1 MMVEKQKE
9 YRVTKST
16 NNIKVIGAR
25 ENNLDNVSLEIPG
38 NKLTVVTGISGS
50 GKSSLAFDTIYA
62 EGQRRYME
70 TFSAYARQFIG
81 DLERPDV
88 EEITGLSPVI
98 SIEQKTT
105 GWNPRSTVGTTT
117 EIYDFL
123 RLLYARIGDAFSYA
137 TGKRM
142 IQFSEDELVEKIY
155 ENFNGHK
162 ITILAN
168 LVRGRKGHYRELFD
182 QMRKQGYQKMRVDG
196 EIIDLEPNYKVD
208 RYKIHDID
216 LIIDRIKVDEKKIK
230 RLGQSIQLALRH
242 GNDVISIYD
251 HDQEKDFL
259 FSTLLI
265 DPETG
270 ISYEAPSP
278 NSFSFNSPYGACPTC
293 KGMGEINGVSLEK
306 VIPDMT
312 KSIHEE
318 GISPFGKVRD
328 NSVFRQ
334 LRQLAKKYNFSF
346 SSAIED
352 LPRKALDVILYG
364 ADPAWAAKYGVDD
377 YSYDLEEVGL
387 INYLQQ
393 IFENTESPKL
403 RRWAEDY
410 MEKKVCSECHGYR
423 LKKESLHYK
432 IAGKHIGELAQMDL
446 DKLHQWL
453 DEVWDTL
460 NEQQKNIGREILRE
474 VKERLGFMLE
484 VGLDYLTLDRPAR
497 SLSGG
502 ESQRTRLA
510 TQIGSQLTGITYIL
524 DEPSI
529 GLHQRDNDKLTQSL
543 RDLVNLGNTVI
554 VVEHDKDFMKSADY
568 LIDLGPGAGD
578 KGGKIV
584 AQGTPDEIMESD
596 SITGEFLAGKRQIK
610 IPEKTREGS
619 GEFIRL
625 KGAHGHN
632 LKNVDLEIPLA
643 TLVCVT
649 GVSGSG
655 KSSLINETLY
665 PIVRQK
671 LYNSFQNPLPFESIE
686 GLEHIDKVIEVDQSP
701 IGRTPRSNPVTYT
714 GIFTEIRKL
723 FAEVPEAKIRGY
735 QIGRFSFNVKGGRC
749 EVCQGAGKRE
759 IEMNFLPDVYV
770 NCERCQ
776 GRRYNRE
783 TLEIIYKGKNIYDVL
798 SMTVDE
804 AVEFYKSVPKIYR
817 KLKLLQDVGLGY
829 IRLGQ
834 QAPTLSGGEAQR
846 VKLADELGKRSTG
859 QTLYILDEPSTG
871 LHFQDIEHLLEVINK
886 LVDKGNT
893 VIIIEHNL
901 DIIKTADHIIDL
913 GKEGGRNGGEILF
926 AGRPRDLIKLKDE
939 NYTAHYLAMEFM
951 NDK

>member
-1 MMVEKQKE
+1 M
-9 YRVTKST
+9 TKT
-16 NNIKVIGAR
+16 FDNIQIEGAR
-25 ENNLDNVSLEIPG
+25 EHNLKNISVDLPR

-81 DLERPDV
+81 DMERPDV
-88 EEITGLSPVI
+88 EDIQGLSPVI

-142 IQFSEDELVEKIY
+142 IQFSEKELVDKVY
-155 ENFNGHK
+155 ETYQGHK

-182 QMRKQGYQKMRVDG
+182 QMRKQGYRKVRVDG
-196 EIIDLEPNYKVD
+196 EIVELEPNYKVD

-216 LIIDRIKVDEKKIK
+216 LVIDRIKLNEKKMK
-230 RLGQSIQLALRH
+230 RLKQSIQLALRH
-242 GNDVISIYD
+242 GDDLISIYD
-251 HDQEKDFL
+251 HDTGDDHL
-259 FSTLLI
+259 YSTQLI

-278 NSFSFNSPYGACPTC
+278 NSFSFNSPYGSCPEC
-293 KGMGEINGVSLEK
+293 KGLGVINEVDLDK
-306 VIPDMT
+306 VIPDMK
-312 KSIHEE
+312 KSINEE
-318 GISPFGKVRD
+318 GIAPFGKVRK

-334 LRQLAKKYNFSF
+334 LRRIAKQYKFTFSTP
-346 SSAIED
+346 IED
-352 LPRKALDVILYG
+352 LPKKALDVILYG
-364 ADPAWAAKYGVDD
+364 EDPDWAAKYSGND

-387 INYLQQ
+387 VNYLNRVY
-393 IFENTESPKL
+393 EESDSTQL

-410 MEKKVCSECHGYR
+410 MSKHTCHECDGYR
-423 LKKESLHYK
+423 LKKESLHYR
-432 IAGKHIGELAQMDL
+432 ICGKHIGELAQMDL
-446 DKLHQWL
+446 DKLYEWL
-453 DEVWDTL
+453 DYVWDNL
-460 NEQQKNIGREILRE
+460 GGQQKEIGKEVLRE
-474 VKERLGFMLE
+474 VKARLGFMLE
-484 VGLDYLTLDRPAR
+484 VGLDYLMLDRPAR
-497 SLSGG
+497 TLSGG

-543 RDLVNLGNTVI
+543 RELVDIGNTVI
-554 VVEHDKDFMKSADY
+554 VVEHDKDFMLSADY

-578 KGGKIV
+578 KGGEIV
-584 AQGTPDEIMESD
+584 ECGSPEEIMASDSLTGAYLSGKKQIEIPDE
-596 SITGEFLAGKRQIK
+596 L
-610 IPEKTREGS
+610 REGT
-619 GEFIRL
+619 GDFIKL
-625 KGAHGHN
+625 IGAHGHN
-632 LKNVDLEIPLA
+632 LKNVDLEVPLGM
-643 TLVCVT
+643 LICVT

-665 PIVRQK
+665 PIIRQK
-671 LYNSFQNPLPFESIE
+671 LYNSFQNPLPYESIE
-686 GLEHIDKVIEVDQSP
+686 GIEDIDKIIEVDQSP

-714 GIFTEIRKL
+714 GVFTDIRKL

-735 QIGRFSFNVKGGRC
+735 KIGRFSFNVKGGRC
-749 EVCQGAGKRE
+749 EVCRGAGKRE

-770 NCERCQ
+770 DCDKCH

-783 TLEIIYKGKNIYDVL
+783 TLEIIYKGKNISEVL
-798 SMTVDE
+798 DMTVDE
-804 AVEFYKSVPKIYR
+804 AVEFYENIPKIHR

-829 IRLGQ
+829 IKLGQ
-834 QAPTLSGGEAQR
+834 PAPTLSGGEAQR
-846 VKLADELGKRSTG
+846 VKLADELGKRATG
-859 QTLYILDEPSTG
+859 NTLYILDEPSTG
-871 LHFQDIEHLLEVINK
+871 LHFQDIKHLLNVLNK
-886 LVDKGNT
+886 LVNKGNT

-901 DIIKTADHIIDL
+901 DIIKTADYIIDL
-913 GKEGGRNGGEILF
+913 GKEGGRKGGEILF
-926 AGRPRDLIKLKDE
+926 QGRPKDLIKLKQS
-939 NYTAHYLAMEFM
+939 NYTAQYLEPEFK
-951 NDK
+951 DVVKEKA